1 MKKSTFTHLMGG
13 KKKGYLAWLHLAI
26 PQGSLTVFRRDSA
39 QSPADATARL
49 GVAKHSRLEVLLP
62 FLRC

>member
-1 MKKSTFTHLMGG
+1 MGG
-13 KKKGYLAWLHLAI
+13 KKKGYLAGLHLAI